1 MPETGDGT
9 QGLSKKP
16 ATVRRGGVARSV
28 MKLWRM
34 RQDMCTLRAAF
45 LTPHTAF
52 PHLTFNVLRLNR
64 QRHIICQRG
73 VVAVVIV
80 DQVDG

>member
-1 MPETGDGT
+1 
-9 QGLSKKP
+9 
-16 ATVRRGGVARSV
+16 

-34 RQDMCTLRAAF
+34 RQDTCNLRAAP
-45 LTPHTAF
+45 LVPHTAF

-64 QRHIICQRG
+64 QRHIIRQRG